1 MRKFKNK
8 KIQLVSIKKY
18 CFLMGVVLLFPLN
31 VYAVTIPNIA
41 DMLANIDSQ
50 LPALW
55 EFITALAYVSG
66 FFMMFKGVY
75 HLKQYGDPHS
85 QMSGGK
91 DLRPAIVTF
100 IIGAILIYFPSML
113 QVGVTTLF
121 GQNGMMAYPTS
132 SPIDQSF
139 SELGQTI
146 VYIVQFV
153 GAVAFLRG
161 IMYMH
166 KIGSGQAQQGTF
178 GKSVTHLVGGTLCLN
193 VVGTANVIA
202 STLGISW

>member
-1 MRKFKNK
+1 MKKNMKENKAK
-8 KIQLVSIKKY
+8 KMMLLL
-18 CFLMGVVLLFPLN
+18 CLLFLLPIN
-31 VYAVTIPNIA
+31 SYAVTIPDMA
-41 DMLANIDSQ
+41 DMLTNLDVQ

-55 EFITALAYVSG
+55 EFITALAYVAG
-66 FFMMFKGVY
+66 FFMAFKGVY
-75 HLKQYGDPHS
+75 DLKKYGDPHS

-100 IIGAILIYFPSML
+100 IVGATLIYFPSML

-121 GQNGMMAYPTS
+121 GENGMMAYPTS
-132 SPIDQSF
+132 TPVDQSF
-139 SELGQTI
+139 NQLGETI

-178 GKSVTHLVGGTLCLN
+178 GKSITHLVGGTLCLN